1 MSNKVP
7 ASPKVA
13 PYFVHKRSI
22 SQSSDD
28 VGGVLSEAEPEGIPG
43 YLVSTPSE
51 TNMLVVGI
59 GSDNEV
65 VDMLPS
71 GANADEFGPRT
82 VMVSSFWRWPLC
94 GCGTRSIVKRVCALY
109 FYSANC
115 ISLSS
120 SVPAPPFSY
129 IQQAIAETDELSKDA
144 SATRDEDT
152 NYTGPDAPVGSLL
165 LRRQVPVK
173 VDPKTYFANE
183 RTLLLWLHS
192 ALWLF
197 AGASTIVKY
206 SNDDPFAQIY
216 GIILLPVAL
225 AFTTYAIW
233 QRKCRSSPVTKHVT
247 GVACV
252 FHRHVTIDCFGLVS
266 SNKPIEFNSISF
278 VISIDHHYFLHNTDA
293 RRVKMIRVK
302 HPGPYEDLLGPALLG
317 VALMTAIVAQF
328 SLKLY
333 SVWYY

>member
-1 MSNKVP
+1 MPNKVP

-82 VMVSSFWRWPLC
+82 VMQ
-94 GCGTRSIVKRVCALY
+94 T
-109 FYSANC
+109 
-115 ISLSS
+115 
-120 SVPAPPFSY
+120 
-129 IQQAIAETDELSKDA
+129 IAETDELSKDA
-144 SATRDEDT
+144 SATRDDDT

-233 QRKCRSSPVTKHVT
+233 QH
-247 GVACV
+247 
-252 FHRHVTIDCFGLVS
+252 
-266 SNKPIEFNSISF
+266 
-278 VISIDHHYFLHNTDA
+278 A